1 MPCRKT
7 YPEARAFRLPDG
19 RPECGFR
26 TARTGAVRAFFSI
39 MFFYAD

>member
-26 TARTGAVRAFFSI
+26 TAWTDAVRAFFSI